1 MNLMKYFNLKFLK
14 ENIKKSNGILLFLLF
29 IIPVF
34 NIVYCFAKLKQ
45 SHYVVDFMQFNIIN
59 YIGALILPIV
69 IAYSLNKYLFKQ
81 NSVDF
86 YLSKPINR
94 CKLYFSNMLGGFFL
108 IFCLILL
115 NSIIFLLFGLFT
127 NMLLPIGFILD
138 YFIYFLILYFFVYI
152 VATLSISLTGNFVT
166 ALVVTMIIMWMPLVV
181 SYGDKTLYDNYN
193 QTYLKVSSCDT
204 LSSTCINTADGYNYK
219 VNSSKNIT
227 SSLSLPSSFI
237 LKNEFNLGD
246 VIKTVILSIV
256 YILLGYI
263 AFRKRK
269 MENNNVGF
277 TNETLHYI
285 VKTITIIPFAL
296 AVSLFIKEK
305 DLLTGSLIVIV
316 AFIYSIIYDIF
327 TRKNS
332 YNGIKSIVIFI
343 WTFVLLAFVNFG
355 LIGFYSRNVVLDT
368 KTFTYKNMY
377 VDDVVYEIN
386 GFAFLEKIDQANNI
400 VSEDFYIPNS
410 NKKILLNIPSD
421 DYNKLHEND
430 YEDYR
435 KYANEYNYKLVSGA
449 YINQNKLD
457 VSKLNFKNIKT
468 TKDNNDMIID
478 LYSYKN
484 HKFDYLRIP
493 IDANKDILKYITKY
507 FNEEFIKNKNEI
519 LNRVFI
525 PYDYSENVENSQI
538 LRYILTKYPDVL
550 KNYLIKHYNDTES
563 DNYMIIDYGFENTF
577 DKVDSYII
585 NDVDNFKDF
594 LNSYKDLCYNDGN
607 CQKE

>member
-1 MNLMKYFNLKFLK
+1 MNLMKFFNLKFLK
-14 ENIKKSNGILLFLLF
+14 ENIKKSNGVLLFLVF

-34 NIVYCFAKLKQ
+34 NIITIFMNLKQ
-45 SHYVVDFMQFNIIN
+45 NHYIVNFIPFNIIN
-59 YIGALILPIV
+59 YIGALILPII

-94 CKLYFSNMLGGFFL
+94 CKLYFSNLLGGFFL
-108 IFCLILL
+108 IFCLIFL

-127 NMLLPIGFILD
+127 NMLLPFSFILD

-152 VATLSISLTGNFVT
+152 IATLSISITGNFIT
-166 ALVVTMIIMWMPLVV
+166 ALIVAMIIMWMPMVI
-181 SYGDKTLYDNYN
+181 SYGDKVLYDNYN
-193 QTYLKVSSCDT
+193 QTYLKVSSCNT
-204 LSSTCINTADGYNYK
+204 VASTCVNENNEYKYK
-219 VNSSKNIT
+219 VIAKKNI
-227 SSLSLPSSFI
+227 SASLSLPSSFI
-237 LKNEFNLGD
+237 LKNEFNMVD
-246 VIKTVILSIV
+246 VIKTIILSIIYV
-256 YILLGYI
+256 FLGYI

-269 MENNNVGF
+269 MENNNIGF
-277 TNETLHYI
+277 ANEIVHYI
-285 VKTITIIPFAL
+285 VKTITIIPL
-296 AVSLFIKEK
+296 AFIVSLFIKEK
-305 DLLTGSLIVIV
+305 DLLTSFLILIV

-327 TRKNS
+327 TRKNN
-332 YNGIKSIVIFI
+332 YNGMKSVIIFI
-343 WTFVLLAFVNFG
+343 WTFVLLCFVNFG
-355 LIGFYSRNVVLDT
+355 LIGLYSRNVTLST
-368 KTFTYKNMY
+368 TTFTYKNLY
-377 VDDVVYEIN
+377 VDDIVYEIN
-386 GFAFLEKIDQANNI
+386 NFDFIERIEQANDI

-410 NKKILLNIPSD
+410 NIRIMLNIPTD
-421 DYNKLHEND
+421 VYNKLHEKD

-435 KYANEYNYKLVSGA
+435 KYANNYNYKLVNGA
-449 YINQNKLD
+449 YLDFEKLD

-468 TKDNNDMIID
+468 TKDENDKIID

-484 HKFDYLRIP
+484 HKFDYFRIS
-493 IDANKDILKYITKY
+493 IDANKDILKYVIKY
-507 FNEEFIKNKNEI
+507 FNEKFIKNKDEI

-550 KNYLIKHYNDTES
+550 KNYLIEHYNDNVQ
-563 DNYMIIDYGFENTF
+563 DDYMIIDYGFENTF

-594 LNSYKDLCYNDGN
+594 LNSYKDLCYNEGN

>member
-1 MNLMKYFNLKFLK
+1 MNLTKFFNLKFLE
-14 ENIKKSNGILLFLLF
+14 ENIKKSNGVLLFLLF

-34 NIVYCFAKLKQ
+34 NIVFMFSKLKQ
-45 SHYVVDFMQFNIIN
+45 SYYVVDFIQFNIIN
-59 YIGALILPIV
+59 YIGALILPII

-108 IFCLILL
+108 IFCLVLL
-115 NSIIFLLFGLFT
+115 NSIIFLSFGLFT
-127 NMLLPIGFILD
+127 NMLLPISFILD

-152 VATLSISLTGNFVT
+152 VTTLSISLTGNFVT
-166 ALVVTMIIMWMPLVV
+166 ALVVTMIIMWMPMVV

-193 QTYLKVSSCDT
+193 QTYLKVSNCDT
-204 LSSTCINTADGYNYK
+204 LSSTCINTADGYNYR

-246 VIKTVILSIV
+246 VIKTIILSIV

-263 AFRKRK
+263 AFKRRK

-277 TNETLHYI
+277 ANETLHYV
-285 VKTITIIPFAL
+285 VKTITIIPFAFI
-296 AVSLFIKEK
+296 VSLFIKEK

-368 KTFTYKNMY
+368 KTLTYKNMY
-377 VDDVVYEIN
+377 VDDIVYKIN
-386 GFAFLEKIDQANNI
+386 DFAFLKGIEQANDI
-400 VSEDFYIPNS
+400 ISEVFYIPNS
-410 NKKILLNIPSD
+410 NKHIILSMSTD
-421 DYNKLHEND
+421 DYNKLHEKD

-435 KYANEYNYKLVSGA
+435 KYANNYNYELVNGA
-449 YINQNKLD
+449 YLDFKKLD

-468 TKDNNDMIID
+468 TKDENDKIID

-484 HKFDYLRIP
+484 HKFDYLRIA
-493 IDANKDILKYITKY
+493 IDANKDILKYITS
-507 FNEEFIKNKNEI
+507 FLNGEFMKNKNNT
-519 LNRVFI
+519 LNGVFI
-525 PYDYSENVENSQI
+525 SNDNSDYKENSQI
-538 LRYILTKYPDVL
+538 IRYILNKYPDVL
-550 KNYLIKHYNDTES
+550 KDYLIRHYNDNVQ
-563 DNYMIIDYGFENTF
+563 DDYVVLAYGFDNDL
-577 DKVDSYII
+577 DKLYSYII